1 MNSLISISA
10 TLAYVNYFSSVVL
23 MPMINITISII
34 SAVII
39 IKGRN
44 WFKIEL
50 KIFSFNRRQGIKL
63 SKTTVHKFI
72 NSFRPT
78 AYRLRIIYSTS
89 KEQSTNFF
97 PIASRLKYWATE
109 NSLVYW
115 FHIYPR
121 FECKVS
127 IQLQYSRPL
136 RPKHY

>member
-39 IKGRN
+39 IKRRN

-63 SKTTVHKFI
+63 SKTTVHKFM
-72 NSFRPT
+72 NQELQTYCVPAKNHLLYVEGT
-78 AYRLRIIYSTS
+78 KHEL
-89 KEQSTNFF
+89 F
-97 PIASRLKYWATE
+97 P
-109 NSLVYW
+109 N
-115 FHIYPR
+115 R
-121 FECKVS
+121 FKT
-127 IQLQYSRPL
+127 
-136 RPKHY
+136 

>member
-50 KIFSFNRRQGIKL
+50 KIF
-63 SKTTVHKFI
+63 H
-72 NSFRPT
+72 
-78 AYRLRIIYSTS
+78 STGG
-89 KEQSTNFF
+89 KGLNLAKPQFTN
-97 PIASRLKYWATE
+97 L
-109 NSLVYW
+109 
-115 FHIYPR
+115 
-121 FECKVS
+121 
-127 IQLQYSRPL
+127 
-136 RPKHY
+136 